1 MFLIA
6 AEDKDNF
13 FLTLLY
19 EILMKGKE
27 VSQGN
32 GEVGVFKL
40 FDCSQAHGG
49 TISVSLSLA

>member
-27 VSQGN
+27 VCHKEMGKWAFSNCLTVARPTGAQ
-32 GEVGVFKL
+32 
-40 FDCSQAHGG
+40 
-49 TISVSLSLA
+49 